1 MRMLESQVGRKVGKK
16 GEKGKKRKGDKIG
29 RKLIVYEKHR
39 QLNREHCQEKMKQS
53 VFTEYSE

>member
-39 QLNREHCQEKMKQS
+39 QLNREHCQEQNET
-53 VFTEYSE
+53 VCIH